1 MKQLTT
7 PVTNKYDWNK
17 LKQFRL
23 TGEYLRGY
31 TENLTGLSYQINDG
45 EAEFVLSTTLDQTN
59 VRDIDRKPVVIFFFD
74 KKTKAIQ
81 AQQLEVYKLFITNGV
96 FDLERSIGSAASWAF
111 KQNFSN
117 NSNAFFP
124 VACLNP
130 FDNNSNILLY
140 NIIVRRTCEPF
151 CITIKNIPTQVLG
164 SQNNTS
170 NTTATTSMVSNG
182 SFLNTTISL
191 PTKYFSSEKYALNNN
206 QVRDLVT
213 PITGNISYVW
223 ISSKDFYT
231 HEKINDYLSIEQF
244 TVFDQNYYNL
254 ESNPENFLR
263 IVGNVKDANF
273 LPDYRSLT
281 IKLLGATA
289 IRNQT
294 LCLSFVAANLDAN
307 LLEDIPLEFW
317 WSEIVDGVSTT
328 GQFTVTVTVSDSDF
342 LKYTVFLKQQ
352 DQGESQIQKTPN
364 QSTEIQI
371 RLPIDEKFNIGITN
385 LILVYGTQELS
396 FVRPPAIVNNITNS
410 KILGEIVT
418 TIDSGD
424 TRETLVADGRNIYID
439 DVHEFAN
446 TDKDGY
452 FTSFVTSIPLTNIFN
467 KIINGGYPHG
477 RGDNSAQCD
486 SLHNPEWEK
495 DATDSGIDN
504 VLYWN
509 YQGFHPKLEHNIPD
523 TVIKITERHRSQD
536 LPSGLE
542 HRVFFAKNNHNAVYF
557 GTETS
562 NWIDEFVKK
571 GGDDFY
577 YSFAAT
583 RMRSSRVSDVIT
595 NLDFIAIGA
604 GIVRVYSMHSHSL
617 DFPVV
622 QDQEDYLTTTTNKI
636 TKFITRASRY
646 GLIKS
651 DKLRANDDQA
661 FRIKNIDTSLLNQSC
676 VILANDNKPSQEGF
690 FERQLMPTVC
700 CLFANSG
707 ALPIVTDT
715 LDITPYPLT
724 GTEARRAF
732 NNTKGINFY
741 YQDSAEN
748 IFTED
753 ATDAIQA
760 KKRIRAALYIKNVA
774 FYEFSIVSTDHD
786 LYNNIYFYFET
797 KDTRDFKI
805 RKVES
810 GKTKFETKTED
821 VNKFCYYF
829 GEKPTG
835 LDQATIFTSINISQG
850 LTKQEIS
857 KLIETAVNTSFQT
870 KFYNLQNSI
879 LKSTG
884 ASDFDT
890 KNQNSNYL
898 PQDVEQIACGN
909 FRNQGY
915 QYSKNK
921 IESFD
926 FVGYSVSGTSGSSFT
941 IARYNIQTSNL
952 IPYNTSLV
960 NFHIKI

>member
-1 MKQLTT
+1 MTQFNKA
-7 PVTNKYDWNK
+7 VTNKYDWNK

-23 TGEYLRGY
+23 TNEYLRGY
-31 TENLTGLSYQINDG
+31 TEKLTGLSYPVNDG
-45 EAEFVLSTTLDQTN
+45 EAEFVVSTTLDPTN
-59 VRDIDRKPVVIFFFD
+59 VRDIDRKPVIIFFFD

-81 AQQLEVYKLFITNGV
+81 PQQLEIYKLAVVNGA
-96 FDLERSIGSAASWAF
+96 FDLHRSIGAASSWAF

-124 VACLNP
+124 VACFNP
-130 FDNNSNILLY
+130 FDLNNNILLY

-151 CITIKNIPTQVLG
+151 CLTISNIPTQVLG
-164 SQNNTS
+164 NQNNTS
-170 NTTATTSMVSNG
+170 NISAVTSMVANG
-182 SFLNTTISL
+182 SFLNTTIPL
-191 PTKYFSSEKYALNNN
+191 PTKYFSSEKYKMNSN

-213 PITGNISYVW
+213 PITGNISYYW
-223 ISSKDFYT
+223 HSSEDFYT
-231 HEKINDYLSIEQF
+231 HEKINDYLTIEQF
-244 TVFDQNYYNL
+244 TAFDQNYYNL

-273 LPDYRSLT
+273 LPDYRCLT
-281 IKLLGATA
+281 IKLLGSTA

-307 LLEDIPLEFW
+307 LLETIPLQFW
-317 WSEIVDGVSTT
+317 WAEIVDGVSTT
-328 GQFTVTVTVSDSDF
+328 GQFVETVIVSNSDF
-342 LKYTVFLKQQ
+342 LKYTVFLTQP
-352 DQGESQIQKTPN
+352 DQGESQIQTTTN

-371 RLPIDEKFNIGITN
+371 RFPVDEKFNIGITN
-385 LILVYGTQELS
+385 LLLAYGSNDYS
-396 FVRPPAIVNNITNS
+396 FVRPPAIVNNVTNS
-410 KILGEIVT
+410 RIIGEIVT
-418 TIDSGD
+418 TIDSED
-424 TRETLVADGRNIYID
+424 TRETLLADGRNIYVD
-439 DVHEFAN
+439 DVHEFAT
-446 TDKDGY
+446 TDQNGY

-467 KIINGGYPHG
+467 KIIQNGYPHG

-495 DATDSGIDN
+495 DAIDSGIDN

-509 YQGFHPKLEHNIPD
+509 YQGFHPKFQHNIPD
-523 TVIKITERHRSQD
+523 TVIQITERHRSQD

-542 HRVFFAKNNHNAVYF
+542 HRVFFAKNNHNAIYF

-577 YSFAAT
+577 YSFAGT
-583 RMRSSRVSDVIT
+583 RMRSSRSSDVKT
-595 NLDFIAIGA
+595 NLDFIALSA
-604 GIVRVYSMHSHSL
+604 GVVRVYSMHSHSL
-617 DFPVV
+617 AFPVV

-661 FRIKNIDTSLLNQSC
+661 FRIKNIDTNLLNQSC
-676 VILANDNKPSQEGF
+676 VILANDNKPSNEGF
-690 FERQLMPTVC
+690 FNNQLMPAVC

-707 ALPIVTDT
+707 ALPTVTDT

-741 YQDSAEN
+741 YEYLAEN
-748 IFTED
+748 IFTD
-753 ATDAIQA
+753 DTTDAIQA

-774 FYEFSIVSTDHD
+774 FYEFSIVSTDQD
-786 LYNNIYFYFET
+786 LYENLYFYFET
-797 KDTRDFKI
+797 KDTRDFI
-805 RKVES
+805 VRKVEG

-835 LDQATIFTSINISQG
+835 LDPATIFTSINVSQG

-884 ASDFDT
+884 VSDFDT
-890 KNQNSNYL
+890 KNQNPNYL

-921 IESFD
+921 IEYFD
-926 FVGYSVSGTSGSSFT
+926 FASYSSGGTSGSSSLQSY
-941 IARYNIQTSNL
+941 YNIQTSNL
-952 IPYNTSLV
+952 VPYNTSLV

>member
-1 MKQLTT
+1 MKQITT

-17 LKQFRL
+17 LKQFRI
-23 TGEYLRGY
+23 TSEYLRGY
-31 TENLTGLSYQINDG
+31 TENLTGLSYPINDG
-45 EAEFVLSTTLDQTN
+45 EAEFVVSTTLDPTN
-59 VRDIDRKPVVIFFFD
+59 VRDIDRKPVIIFFFD

-81 AQQLEVYKLFITNGV
+81 AQQLEVYKLYITNGV
-96 FDLERSIGSAASWAF
+96 FDIERSIGSAASWAF

-130 FDNNSNILLY
+130 FDNNSNVLLY

-151 CITIKNIPTQVLG
+151 CITIKNIPTQALG
-164 SQNNTS
+164 SQNSTS
-170 NTTATTSMVSNG
+170 DTTAIASMVSNG
-182 SFLNTTISL
+182 SFLNSTLTL
-191 PTKYFSSEKYALNNN
+191 PSKYFSSEKYALNNN

-263 IVGNVKDANF
+263 IIGDVKDANF
-273 LPDYRSLT
+273 LPDHRSLT

-328 GQFTVTVTVSDSDF
+328 GQFAGTITVSDSDF
-342 LKYTVFLKQQ
+342 LKYTVFLKQP
-352 DQGESQIQKTPN
+352 DQGETQIQKTPN

-385 LILVYGTQELS
+385 LILAYGTQELS
-396 FVRPPAIVNNITNS
+396 FVRPPAIVNNVTNS

-418 TIDSGD
+418 TIDSED
-424 TRETLVADGRNIYID
+424 TRETLVADGRNIYVD
-439 DVHEFAN
+439 DVHEFAT
-446 TDKDGY
+446 TDKDEY

-467 KIINGGYPHG
+467 KIIGSGYPHG

-495 DATDSGIDN
+495 DAIDSGIDN

-509 YQGFHPKLEHNIPD
+509 YQGFQPKFQHNIPD
-523 TVIKITERHRSQD
+523 TVIKIVERHRSQD

-542 HRVFFAKNNHNAVYF
+542 HRVFFAKNNHNAIYF
-557 GTETS
+557 GSETS

-577 YSFAAT
+577 YNT
-583 RMRSSRVSDVIT
+583 NDNYTGVTRVSDTLRVIFNSGFT
-595 NLDFIAIGA
+595 MMNHNLCFSIFKNTAI
-604 GIVRVYSMHSHSL
+604 SSS
-617 DFPVV
+617 PSS
-622 QDQEDYLTTTTNKI
+622 KI
-636 TKFITRASRY
+636 STRGSRY
-646 GLIKS
+646 GLILS
-651 DKLRANDDQA
+651 DQLKANDENG
-661 FRIKNIDTSLLNQSC
+661 FRIKNIDGTLLNQSC
-676 VILANDNKPSQEGF
+676 SILSNDNRAAGTNGVALY
-690 FERQLMPTVC
+690 QLMPTAC
-700 CLFANSG
+700 SLFANNG
-707 ALPIVTDT
+707 AFPTITDT
-715 LDITPYPLT
+715 LNITPYPLT
-724 GTEARRAF
+724 GSEARRGF
-732 NNTKGINFY
+732 DNTKGINFY
-741 YQDSAEN
+741 YQDAAEN
-748 IFTED
+748 IFTD
-753 ATDAIQA
+753 DTTDAIQA

-774 FYEFSIVSTDHD
+774 FYEFSIVSTDQD

-797 KDTRDFKI
+797 KDTRDFKV

-835 LDQATIFTSINISQG
+835 LDPETIFTSINISQG

-884 ASDFDT
+884 VSDFDT

-898 PQDVEQIACGN
+898 PQDFEQIACSN

-921 IESFD
+921 TEHFNYIAFSYD
-926 FVGYSVSGTSGSSFT
+926 GTRALITDS
-941 IARYNIQTSNL
+941 NIQTSNL

>member
-17 LKQFRL
+17 LKQFRI
-23 TGEYLRGY
+23 TSEYLRGY
-31 TENLTGLSYQINDG
+31 TENLTGLSYPINDG
-45 EAEFVLSTTLDQTN
+45 EAEFVVSTTLDSTN
-59 VRDIDRKPVVIFFFD
+59 VRDIDRKPVIIFFFD

-81 AQQLEVYKLFITNGV
+81 AQQLEVYKLYITNGV

-130 FDNNSNILLY
+130 FDNNSNVLLY
-140 NIIVRRTCEPF
+140 NIIVRRTCEPL
-151 CITIKNIPTQVLG
+151 CLTIKNIPAQALG
-164 SQNNTS
+164 SQNSTS
-170 NTTATTSMVSNG
+170 DTAAIASMVSNG
-182 SFLNTTISL
+182 SFLNSTLTL
-191 PTKYFSSEKYALNNN
+191 PSKYFSSEKYILNNN

-263 IVGNVKDANF
+263 IIGDVKDANF

-307 LLEDIPLEFW
+307 LLENIPLEFW

-328 GQFTVTVTVSDSDF
+328 GQFAGTVTVSDSDF
-342 LKYTVFLKQQ
+342 LKYTVFLKQP
-352 DQGESQIQKTPN
+352 DQGETQIQKTPN

-385 LILVYGTQELS
+385 LILAYGTQELS
-396 FVRPPAIVNNITNS
+396 FVRPPAIVNNVTNS

-418 TIDSGD
+418 TIDSQD
-424 TRETLVADGRNIYID
+424 TRETLLADGRNIYID
-439 DVHEFAN
+439 DVHEFAT
-446 TDKDGY
+446 TDKDEY

-467 KIINGGYPHG
+467 KIIGSGYPHG

-495 DATDSGIDN
+495 DAIDSGIDN

-509 YQGFHPKLEHNIPD
+509 YQGFQPKFQHNIPD
-523 TVIKITERHRSQD
+523 TVIKIVERHRSQD
-536 LPSGLE
+536 LLSGLE
-542 HRVFFAKNNHNAVYF
+542 HRVFFAKNNHNAIYF

-577 YSFAAT
+577 YSLAIT
-583 RMRSSRVSDVIT
+583 RMRSSRDSDVQIS
-595 NLDFIAIGA
+595 LDYVTVSGV
-604 GIVRVYSMHSHSL
+604 VRAYAMHNHSL
-617 DFPVV
+617 AFPVV
-622 QDQEDYLTTTTNKI
+622 QDEKDNLTTTNKT

-651 DKLRANDDQA
+651 DELKANDDQA
-661 FRIKNIDTSLLNQSC
+661 FRIKNIDTSLLSQSC
-676 VILANDNKPSQEGF
+676 VILANDNKSSEEGF
-690 FERQLMPTVC
+690 FERQLMPTAC
-700 CLFANSG
+700 SLFANNG
-707 ALPIVTDT
+707 AFPTVTDT
-715 LDITPYPLT
+715 LNITPYPLT
-724 GTEARRAF
+724 GSEARRGF
-732 NNTKGINFY
+732 DNTKGINFY
-741 YQDSAEN
+741 YQDAAEN
-748 IFTED
+748 IFTD
-753 ATDAIQA
+753 DTTDVIQA

-797 KDTRDFKI
+797 KDTRDFKV
-805 RKVES
+805 RKVEN

-835 LDQATIFTSINISQG
+835 LDPETIFTSINIPQG

-884 ASDFDT
+884 VSDFDT

-898 PQDVEQIACGN
+898 PQDFEQIACSN

-926 FVGYSVSGTSGSSFT
+926 FVAYLAGGTTGTSFT
-941 IARYNIQTSNL
+941 ISRYNIQTSNL